1 MEILDRPSLV
11 HTSDLYKLGYGR
23 TTLLYILTLHTLLYF
38 TIKARIAT
46 GEIPRV
52 PDPTIAACA
61 VDDAG

>member
-1 MEILDRPSLV
+1 MVE
-11 HTSDLYKLGYGR
+11 
-23 TTLLYILTLHTLLYF
+23 LLYLLTYF

-52 PDPTIAACA
+52 PDPTIPACA